1 MADTDGVS
9 IRLTILTAIFLHV
22 EGFDFDLDEKTTTNR
37 LTPHSPAPLWG
48 GWHFAGSGARQMTVN
63 DLVAYLSSLDGATI
77 RGRVVNHVIM
87 SLYADGSGQIVV
99 ETRQRRQCPED
110 RLLSDVASGQ
120 SVELVAHID
129 DIRTCDVRSLV
140 WQYWDES
147 ADGEQRRLSL

>member
-1 MADTDGVS
+1 
-9 IRLTILTAIFLHV
+9 
-22 EGFDFDLDEKTTTNR
+22 
-37 LTPHSPAPLWG
+37 
-48 GWHFAGSGARQMTVN
+48 MTVN